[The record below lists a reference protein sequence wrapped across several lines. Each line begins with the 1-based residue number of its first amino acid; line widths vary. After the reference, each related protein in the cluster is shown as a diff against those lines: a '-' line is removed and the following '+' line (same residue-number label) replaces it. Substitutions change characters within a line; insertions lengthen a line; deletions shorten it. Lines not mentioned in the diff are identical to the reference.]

1 MCIRDRTKTD
11 RVGYV
16 AANPVY
22 GIPAAVNAYAQGLKT
37 CLLYTSR
44 CV

>member
-1 MCIRDRTKTD
+1 MTYLLGILAGVLTKTD

-22 GIPAAVNAYAQGLKT
+22 GIPAAVNAYAQA
-37 CLLYTSR
+37 
-44 CV
+44 